1 MRLPFTWYRAT
12 PAEYVVKFVN
22 GARRAEGKGKIFF
35 VGPRTTLAR
44 VMATEFGIGYA
55 FTERTADG
63 QEVVVHGEVVVRFD
77 VQKML
82 DRHDFSF
89 DPRSGVGEGSE
100 DVVESEVQAVLQT
113 YVRREIATKK
123 LKDALASA
131 AALQATVAEMIKNDS
146 AAFDAL
152 GVGVCNLFVT
162 NVSPANLDL
171 KKALEAEAR
180 EQMLAAADRAL
191 ADRRMDAARNDR
203 SLKEF
208 ESDTAMTLEQRRAAL
223 VEARNKNVVAEA
235 EADAEANRKRLE
247 PYAHVDPRM
256 VFALGIR
263 ELGANGRIGQFNVT
277 PEFLAAMQGASNG
290 RMPGA

>member
-22 GARRAEGKGKIFF
+22 GARRAEGRGKIFF
-35 VGPRTTLAR
+35 VGPRTTLAK

-89 DPRSGVGEGSE
+89 DPRSGVDEGSE

-131 AALQATVAEMIKNDS
+131 AALQETVAEAIARDG

-152 GVGVCNLFVT
+152 GVHVRNLFVT

-171 KKALEAEAR
+171 KKALEA
-180 EQMLAAADRAL
+180 
-191 ADRRMDAARNDR
+191 
-203 SLKEF
+203 
-208 ESDTAMTLEQRRAAL
+208 
-223 VEARNKNVVAEA
+223 
-235 EADAEANRKRLE
+235 
-247 PYAHVDPRM
+247 
-256 VFALGIR
+256 
-263 ELGANGRIGQFNVT
+263 
-277 PEFLAAMQGASNG
+277 
-290 RMPGA
+290 